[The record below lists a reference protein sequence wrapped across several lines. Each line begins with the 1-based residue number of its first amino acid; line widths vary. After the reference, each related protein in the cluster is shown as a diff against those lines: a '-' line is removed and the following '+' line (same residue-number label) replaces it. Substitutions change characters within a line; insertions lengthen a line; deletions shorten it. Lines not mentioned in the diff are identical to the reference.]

1 MWTLVTEHVAAA
13 SWLGQESLLTD
24 EPGSG
29 HRAAVPYCARRTFVL
44 WCLDDLAS

>member
-1 MWTLVTEHVAAA
+1 MTEHVTAA

-29 HRAAVPYCARRTFVL
+29 HTAAVPYRARCTFVL